1 MKSAANGYIMLRTLK
16 RNTTPDLTGEELQNA
31 LLVGEQVSAQNRA
44 ERAGCRSQD
53 GALNFFDGFLYFIS
67 VFGLFYLYLQK

>member
-1 MKSAANGYIMLRTLK
+1 MSGQGLHHATIIK

-31 LLVGEQVSAQNRA
+31 LLVGEQVSAQTAGR

-53 GALNFFDGFLYFIS
+53 GELNFFDGFLYFIS